1 MCERPAPPPKTALE
15 LFSRLLVLRR
25 AAGLWSAPC
34 GGVWL
39 WAGDEW
45 LLRFYRTLY
54 LRKMN
59 LRHSQTALGCLIVK
73 PFPDVSKWDQPC
85 QHLDWKCLSVL
96 KNAEILKGPLEGKAS
111 IACETSWCLHQHHFH
126 IGKGDLCDILK
137 LSANLCNSNFQAAS
151 SLALFRCHISLS

>member
-45 LLRFYRTLY
+45 LMRFYRTLY
-54 LRKMN
+54 LWKMN

-73 PFPDVSKWDQPC
+73 PSPDVSKWDQPC
-85 QHLDWKCLSVL
+85 QHLDWKCSSVL
-96 KNAEILKGPLEGKAS
+96 KNAEILKVQSVSFRERTFGGEGFHCLRDELMPPPTPLSHRQGRPVWHTEA
-111 IACETSWCLHQHHFH
+111 
-126 IGKGDLCDILK
+126 IGK
-137 LSANLCNSNFQAAS
+137 SMQ
-151 SLALFRCHISLS
+151 